1 MYHIRLFLLAI
12 ACFTMTVLAY
22 NMFEQLTSSSSLKKY
37 KIGEL
42 SAMVFHERPTPLPL
56 VNVTLEDGSSMLTD
70 KQEGKVRLINLWASW
85 CGPCI
90 VEMPA
95 LDRLQAKL
103 GSEKFEVVA
112 INVDRGGVSKAREYM
127 DNLELKHLKLYAD
140 PTMTSAYTLAD
151 GKLPTSHVVDKEG
164 KVVASY
170 LGALEW
176 DSPDAI
182 ALFEHLI
189 NQQP

>member
-1 MYHIRLFLLAI
+1 MHHIRLLLLAI
-12 ACFTMTVLAY
+12 ACFTVTVVAY
-22 NMFEQLTSSSSLKKY
+22 NMFEHLTSSSSLKKY
-37 KIGEL
+37 QIGEL
-42 SAMVFHERPTPLPL
+42 SHMVFHGAPEPLPL
-56 VNVTLEDGSSMLTD
+56 VNVVLEDGSPLALD
-70 KQEGKVRLINLWASW
+70 KQKGKVRLINLWASW

-103 GSEKFEVVA
+103 GSDKFEVVA
-112 INVDRGGVSKAREYM
+112 INVDREGVSKAREYM

-140 PTMTSAYTLAD
+140 PTTKSAYTLAE
-151 GKLPTSHVVDKEG
+151 GKLPTSHVVDKDG
-164 KVVASY
+164 NVVASY

-189 NQQP
+189 RE

>member
-1 MYHIRLFLLAI
+1 MRHIKLLLLAI
-12 ACFTMTVLAY
+12 ACFTVTVVAY
-22 NMFEQLTSSSSLKKY
+22 NMFEPLTSSSSLKKY
-37 KIGEL
+37 QIGEL
-42 SAMVFHERPTPLPL
+42 SAMVFHQRPEPLAA
-56 VNVTLEDGSSMLTD
+56 VDVILEDGSAFTLD

-112 INVDRGGVSKAREYM
+112 INVDREGVSKAREYM

-140 PTMTSAYTLAD
+140 PTTASAYTLAE
-151 GKLPTSHVVDKEG
+151 GKLPTSHVVDKDG

>member
-1 MYHIRLFLLAI
+1 MHLLKLVLIAI
-12 ACFTMTVLAY
+12 TCFVATVIAY
-22 NMFEQLTSSSSLKKY
+22 NMFGRLTSSSSLLDF
-37 KIGEL
+37 KIGEMAKL
-42 SAMVFHERPTPLPL
+42 EFIKPSMPLPM
-56 VNVTLEDGSSMLTD
+56 VNVILEDSTTITIDNHENKVML
-70 KQEGKVRLINLWASW
+70 VNLWASW
-85 CGPCI
+85 CAPCL

-103 GSEKFEVVA
+103 GSDKFEVVA
-112 INVDRGGVSKAREYM
+112 INVDLKGIPKAREYM

-140 PTMTSAYTLAD
+140 PSMASAYTLAD
-151 GKLPTSHVVDKEG
+151 GRLPTSHVVDKNG
-164 KVVASY
+164 IVVASY

-189 NQQP
+189 NE